1 MNQVNQFTAEHLR
14 AYEQDGFTIV
24 RNMFS
29 EEEVGLMLEAYD
41 HDVTLQDA
49 AFDLNDKSSFKTK
62 LSLWYNWGDDVYGAH
77 MRSERLL
84 SGVKAV
90 LGEEIALYHIK
101 FMQKEPRVGGAWEWH
116 QDYGYWYKNGFLFPD
131 MMSVMIA
138 VSEANKANG
147 CLQVI
152 RGTHKLGRIEHAF
165 SGEQVGADE
174 DRVNTCLER
183 GMELVYVE
191 LQPGDALFFH
201 CNLLH
206 RSAANL
212 SDRPRF
218 SIIGAY
224 NQCQN
229 KPYKDGEP
237 SSTHEPVTALPDDY
251 ILANGA
257 RGLKENAGFLS
268 PEEDKA
274 LQDREDYQN

>member
-101 FMQKEPRVGGAWEWH
+101 FMQKK
-116 QDYGYWYKNGFLFPD
+116 YK
-131 MMSVMIA
+131 V
-138 VSEANKANG
+138 
-147 CLQVI
+147 
-152 RGTHKLGRIEHAF
+152 
-165 SGEQVGADE
+165 
-174 DRVNTCLER
+174 
-183 GMELVYVE
+183 
-191 LQPGDALFFH
+191 
-201 CNLLH
+201 
-206 RSAANL
+206 
-212 SDRPRF
+212 
-218 SIIGAY
+218 
-224 NQCQN
+224 
-229 KPYKDGEP
+229 
-237 SSTHEPVTALPDDY
+237 
-251 ILANGA
+251 
-257 RGLKENAGFLS
+257 
-268 PEEDKA
+268 
-274 LQDREDYQN
+274 